1 MTALGAW
8 PTMSRI
14 RQIGAV
20 KTIAA
25 ARTTVVAAPVVEA
38 ARVVAVRGRVV
49 QAVAP
54 VDPARVPVVA
64 AERPG
69 AVDSA
74 AGSLD
79 REWVVRA
86 ADLELARAV
95 AAERPGAV
103 GSLVRGWVDQVA
115 VVADLAAASPVQVVP
130 ADSVAGL
137 RVPAPAALVGAPAW
151 ADSLQAE
158 RDLAP
163 ARDNRVVLA
172 AAAAPAGRRLAG
184 LGPRAAPQA
193 SI

>member
-1 MTALGAW
+1 
-8 PTMSRI
+8 
-14 RQIGAV
+14 
-20 KTIAA
+20 
-25 ARTTVVAAPVVEA
+25 
-38 ARVVAVRGRVV
+38 VV
-49 QAVAP
+49 QAVVP
-54 VDPARVPVVA
+54 VDPARVPLVA

-74 AGSLD
+74 AGSLV
-79 REWVVRA
+79 RGRVVQA
-86 ADLELARAV
+86 VVPVDPARVPLV

-115 VVADLAAASPVQVVP
+115 VVADLAAASRGQVVP

-137 RVPAPAALVGAPAW
+137 RVPALAALVGALGW
-151 ADSLQAE
+151 ADSLPAE

-163 ARDNRVVLA
+163 ARDNRVVPA
-172 AAAAPAGRRLAG
+172 AVAPAGRRLAG

>member
-1 MTALGAW
+1 
-8 PTMSRI
+8 
-14 RQIGAV
+14 
-20 KTIAA
+20 
-25 ARTTVVAAPVVEA
+25 
-38 ARVVAVRGRVV
+38 
-49 QAVAP
+49 
-54 VDPARVPVVA
+54 
-64 AERPG
+64 
-69 AVDSA
+69 
-74 AGSLD
+74 
-79 REWVVRA
+79 
-86 ADLELARAV
+86 
-95 AAERPGAV
+95 
-103 GSLVRGWVDQVA
+103 VDQVA

-172 AAAAPAGRRLAG
+172 AAAAAPAGRRLAG